1 MKDFTLILA
10 AVTVLCGIAWFW
22 DFLKV
27 RPLRNARILAAE
39 KAAGGSLSKEEREKL
54 EAGNWFVDLGR
65 ECFWVLL
72 AVFLFRSFLFEPFR
86 IPSESMMPT
95 LLKGD
100 FVAVEKYAYG
110 IRNPFTGKVMIGAG
124 SPSRGDI
131 AAFRYPEDPDTAF
144 IKRIIGLPG
153 DTVSYDEAKNLTIKP
168 ADGSDPVTVPKE
180 WTGIGEFSLAGHPLK
195 RGTEDLLFFLVLHR
209 HIRSDQICHM
219 EDIRRP
225 ENLIFHI
232 RAELRAD
239 LAVDGYLLGHRTVH
253 RDLLVCLKLADIR
266 LLKRTD
272 RRGKALLHIHKT
284 DELCA
289 LKSFYLDAGDI
300 PRRAHRLAHT
310 DDHPDV
316 VQILLGGL
324 IDPVVPLTDCKQQFT
339 VSKRILH
346 GLQRFLPAHIHLYDH
361 LRKDDDPA
369 KRQTGKCL

>member
-110 IRNPFTGKVMIGAG
+110 IRNPFTGKVMIGTG

-131 AAFRYPEDPDTAF
+131 AVFRYPEDPDTAF

-195 RGTEDLLFFLVLHR
+195 RGTEDLLGVR
-209 HIRSDQICHM
+209 HDILEAPDRTFPLFAYRKQDGMPEEPGRCLRECTLPWVTTVTTAATAGSGALSRRMTSSARPRSSGSASIQTAAAC
-219 EDIRRP
+219 
-225 ENLIFHI
+225 
-232 RAELRAD
+232 AA
-239 LAVDGYLLGHRTVH
+239 
-253 RDLLVCLKLADIR
+253 
-266 LLKRTD
+266 LLKACASAGLVRFI
-272 RRGKALLHIHKT
+272 RGR
-284 DELCA
+284 
-289 LKSFYLDAGDI
+289 KSESKYESAG
-300 PRRAHRLAHT
+300 
-310 DDHPDV
+310 
-316 VQILLGGL
+316 
-324 IDPVVPLTDCKQQFT
+324 
-339 VSKRILH
+339 
-346 GLQRFLPAHIHLYDH
+346 
-361 LRKDDDPA
+361 
-369 KRQTGKCL
+369 

>member
-110 IRNPFTGKVMIGAG
+110 IRNPFTGKVMIGTG

-131 AAFRYPEDPDTAF
+131 AVFRYPEDPDTAF

-168 ADGSDPVTVPKE
+168 ADGADPVTVPKE

-195 RGTEDLLFFLVLHR
+195 RGTEDLLGVR
-209 HIRSDQICHM
+209 H
-219 EDIRRP
+219 DILEAPDRTFPLFAYRKQDGMP
-225 ENLIFHI
+225 EEPG
-232 RAELRAD
+232 RCLRECT
-239 LAVDGYLLGHRTVH
+239 LPWVTTVTTAATAGSGA
-253 RDLLVCLKLADIR
+253 LCLK
-266 LLKRTD
+266 
-272 RRGKALLHIHKT
+272 
-284 DELCA
+284 
-289 LKSFYLDAGDI
+289 
-300 PRRAHRLAHT
+300 
-310 DDHPDV
+310 
-316 VQILLGGL
+316 
-324 IDPVVPLTDCKQQFT
+324 
-339 VSKRILH
+339 RI
-346 GLQRFLPAHIHLYDH
+346 
-361 LRKDDDPA
+361 
-369 KRQTGKCL
+369 